1 MRDREMTSET
11 VIDVTGDSWDAEVL
25 KAPGLVA
32 VDFWHQCCS
41 WCCQGVPNPT
51 IDGAAEV
58 FRHG

>member
-1 MRDREMTSET
+1 MRDVKMTGDA
-11 VIDVTGDSWDAEVL
+11 VIDVTGDSWDVKVL

-32 VDFWHQCCS
+32 VGFWHQCCS
-41 WCCQGVPNPT
+41 WCCQGVPNLA